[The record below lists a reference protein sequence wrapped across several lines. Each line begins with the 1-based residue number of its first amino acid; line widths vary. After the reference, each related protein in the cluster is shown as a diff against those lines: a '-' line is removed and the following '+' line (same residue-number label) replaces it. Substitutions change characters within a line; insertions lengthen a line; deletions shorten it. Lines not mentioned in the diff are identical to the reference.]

1 MGIYIFLGVAIAL
14 VITLVILLTVNAV
27 KNKKKKIEV
36 KSEKADETVKTE
48 EVKPIAK
55 LIKTTKNGEELC
67 ALRLKNIVKIY
78 GEGDSKV
85 KALKGVN
92 LSFRKNEFVSVLG
105 PSGCGKTTM
114 LNIIGGLDRY
124 TSGDLI
130 INGTS
135 TKKYRDSDW
144 DTYRNNS
151 VGFVFQNYNLIPHQ
165 TVLSNVELALTL
177 SGVSKAERK
186 KRALSV
192 LERVGLKGLER
203 KRPNQL
209 SGGQMQR
216 VAIARALVNNP
227 EIILADEPTGALDT
241 ETSVQIMELLKEVA
255 KDRLVIMVTHNPE
268 LAERYSTRIIRL
280 IDGNV
285 TGDTNPFKG
294 SSAPT
299 EKGEKKGRAQM
310 SFITALSLSLSNL
323 RTKKGRT
330 VLTSIAGS
338 IGIIGIALVLAV
350 STGFSAYIN
359 QLQADT
365 LSVYPLTVTEAVIDL
380 DDFEKITEGTGL
392 EKFPSLKEVYEQEM
406 FKNLANMLKSNKITD
421 EYHDYVLSHVEKE
434 NLKAAETETKWKYCL
449 QEGYGFDMNDY
460 LYSDITFVGVDF
472 TMPVN
477 NVVEYLQSM
486 FDEGMAGAGMG
497 ISSEFVRSY
506 IPTIS
511 EIPDSQELITSQ
523 YDLLEGEWATEEDE
537 LLLVVDASNQV
548 TDISLALLGY
558 NSIDGINMN
567 DYSVEFGEKSKY
579 TFEEI
584 LGKEFYYLKNDSRF
598 TPNPMQA
605 NAFIDATYIDR
616 TDVLTNQAFTP
627 DMTLKVTGIVRIK
640 ESVQQGVLSG
650 GLAYTHK
657 FTEKVLAD
665 NMSSFIS
672 NAAKAEQ
679 TGKVVVNKWFMMP
692 MAMNHEY
699 TARQLAGDDTI
710 SKLSIYSADYNA
722 KEEMKTYL
730 DGWNNKEG
738 RLEED
743 KVHYSDSTAMLFSAM
758 NTIVDA
764 VKIVLICFTAISL
777 VVSSIMIGI
786 ITYVSVVER
795 TKEIGVLRSIGARK
809 KDISRIFNAE
819 TFLIGL
825 FAGVIGVVMTY
836 ILCIPINL
844 IVASLIEGVGAIASL
859 KLTDALLLVA
869 ISFVLTLIAGL
880 FPARIAAKKDPV
892 VALRSE

>member
-1 MGIYIFLGVAIAL
+1 MGTYIFLGVLGAMVL
-14 VITLVILLTVNAV
+14 TLVILLLVSAT
-27 KNKKKKIEV
+27 KGKKKKTLAEERQE
-36 KSEKADETVKTE
+36 EKPAPVE
-48 EVKPIAK
+48 EKPKPRIKPIG
-55 LIKTTKNGEELC
+55 NGEEKC
-67 ALRLKNIVKIY
+67 ALRLKNIVKVY

-85 KALKGVN
+85 KALRGVC

-114 LNIIGGLDRY
+114 LNIVGGLDRY
-124 TSGDLI
+124 TSGNLL
-130 INGTS
+130 INGIS

-165 TVLSNVELALTL
+165 TILNNVELALTL
-177 SGVSKAERK
+177 SGVSKTERK
-186 KRALSV
+186 KRAKAV
-192 LERVGLKGLER
+192 LEKVGLKGLES

-241 ETSVQIMELLKEVA
+241 ETSIQIMELLKEVA

-268 LAERYSTRIIRL
+268 LAEKYSTRIIRL
-280 IDGNV
+280 IDGQV
-285 TGDTNPFKG
+285 TGDSNPFKG
-294 SSAPT
+294 SAAPT
-299 EKGEKKGRAQM
+299 EVGEKKGRAQM
-310 SFITALSLSLSNL
+310 GFGTALALSLSNL

-330 VLTSIAGS
+330 ILTSIAGS

-359 QLQADT
+359 KLQADT
-365 LSVYPLTVTEAVIDL
+365 LSVYPLTITEAVIDL
-380 DDFEKITEGTGL
+380 EDFEKITEGTGL
-392 EKFPSLKEVYEQEM
+392 EKFPKLEEVYEQEM
-406 FKNLANMLKSNKITD
+406 FKNLANMLKSNKISDEYYNYVLNHVNAENQKAEQTD
-421 EYHDYVLSHVEKE
+421 E
-434 NLKAAETETKWKYCL
+434 KWKYCL
-449 QEGYGFDMNDY
+449 QESYGFDMNDY
-460 LYSDITFVGVDF
+460 LYADVDFLGQDF

-477 NVVEYLQSM
+477 KLVQYLSNM
-486 FDEGMAGAGMG
+486 FDGGMASTGMG
-497 ISSEFVRSY
+497 ISASFVRSY
-506 IPTIS
+506 IPTMS
-511 EIPDSQELITSQ
+511 EMPANDNLIHSQ
-523 YDLLEGEWATEEDE
+523 YDLLKGDWATEEDE

-548 TDISLALLGY
+548 TDVSLAFLGF
-558 NSIDGINMN
+558 NSIDGINMD
-567 DYSVEFGEKSKY
+567 DYSVQFGQKSVY
-579 TFEEI
+579 NFDEI
-584 LGKEFYYLKNDSRF
+584 IGKEFYYLKNDSRF
-598 TPNPMQA
+598 SANPMQA
-605 NAFIDATYIDR
+605 DSFIDATYISK
-616 TDVLTNQAFTP
+616 TNIMTRGQFNP
-627 DMTLKVTGIVRIK
+627 DMTLKITGIVRIK
-640 ESVQQGVLSG
+640 EDVQQGVLNN
-650 GLAYTHK
+650 GLAYTQK
-657 FTEKVLAD
+657 LTRKVLAD
-665 NMSSFIS
+665 NMSSSIVES
-672 NAAKAEQ
+672 VKNTQ
-679 TGKVVVNKWFMMP
+679 GGKVTINSWFMTP
-692 MAMNHEY
+692 LAMNHEY
-699 TARQLAGDDTI
+699 TARQLAGDNTI
-710 SKLSIYSADYNA
+710 SKLSIYSVGYEA

-738 RLEED
+738 RLEEE

-825 FAGVIGVVMTY
+825 FAGLIGVAATY
-836 ILCIPINL
+836 LLCIPINL
-844 IVASLIEGVGAIASL
+844 IIGHFLVGVGNLAAL
-859 KLTDALLLVA
+859 KITDALVLVA
-869 ISFVLTLIAGL
+869 VSFVLTLIAGI